1 MRTRLGELDHG
12 GSYEDEERLLGHTI
26 GGAVAQAY
34 DRGRRLARLRPLA
47 DAWGARLA
55 AIVGAP
61 PADVVALP
69 LGGRGQ
75 P

>member
-1 MRTRLGELDHG
+1 MRTHLGELDHG
-12 GSYEDEERLLGHTI
+12 GSYEDEERLLGHTV

-47 DAWGARLA
+47 DAWGARLE
-55 AIVGAP
+55 AIVGAAT
-61 PADVVALP
+61 ADVVALV
-69 LGGRGQ
+69 GAGR